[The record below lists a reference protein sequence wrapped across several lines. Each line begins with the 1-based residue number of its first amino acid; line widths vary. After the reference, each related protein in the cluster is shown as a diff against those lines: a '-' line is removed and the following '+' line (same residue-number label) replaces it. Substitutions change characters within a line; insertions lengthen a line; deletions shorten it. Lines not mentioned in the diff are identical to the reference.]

1 MPCALPCA
9 LLRSVLKA
17 RDTET
22 SLKLSSSK
30 AKTWNLGENLCFNK
44 YHSNPTPHSY
54 CLMATLTKNPIHS
67 VDGERKTTELTKMSS
82 VKSTSPKN
90 NRTRRTS
97 IALTDEA
104 FRQRLKRLNIQD
116 TKTGL
121 SLYEH
126 IWKWRGN
133 ESLDGVDAL
142 VATFHQFAATIDK
155 TRVGVSR
162 VIFELPAERSK
173 HSGRQAARNNQN
185 HLRLKT
191 TMALREV
198 MEMVVS
204 SNDSIRIVLFH
215 DITKGGDMDRIDD
228 LVNEIKQQFGTL
240 FEKELV
246 SPKLRD
252 MLTKVYQSNPSDERN
267 ELQQEIGTNFTTFA
281 TQVGHAIAKVSRSSF
296 R

>member
-1 MPCALPCA
+1 
-9 LLRSVLKA
+9 
-17 RDTET
+17 
-22 SLKLSSSK
+22 
-30 AKTWNLGENLCFNK
+30 
-44 YHSNPTPHSY
+44 
-54 CLMATLTKNPIHS
+54 
-67 VDGERKTTELTKMSS
+67 
-82 VKSTSPKN
+82 
-90 NRTRRTS
+90 
-97 IALTDEA
+97 
-104 FRQRLKRLNIQD
+104 
-116 TKTGL
+116 
-121 SLYEH
+121 
-126 IWKWRGN
+126 
-133 ESLDGVDAL
+133 
-142 VATFHQFAATIDK
+142 
-155 TRVGVSR
+155 
-162 VIFELPAERSK
+162 
-173 HSGRQAARNNQN
+173 
-185 HLRLKT
+185 
-191 TMALREV
+191 MALREV

>member
-1 MPCALPCA
+1 
-9 LLRSVLKA
+9 
-17 RDTET
+17 
-22 SLKLSSSK
+22 
-30 AKTWNLGENLCFNK
+30 
-44 YHSNPTPHSY
+44 
-54 CLMATLTKNPIHS
+54 MATLTKNPIHS
-67 VDGERKTTELTKMSS
+67 GDGERKTTELTKMSS
-82 VKSTSPKN
+82 VKSTNTASPKN

>member
-1 MPCALPCA
+1 MPV
-9 LLRSVLKA
+9 RSSVPSSKQGTQRRL
-17 RDTET
+17 
-22 SLKLSSSK
+22 SSSSSK
-30 AKTWNLGENLCFNK
+30 ANTWNLGENLCFNK
-44 YHSNPTPHSY
+44 YHSNPTPRSY

-82 VKSTSPKN
+82 VKSTNTASPKN

-142 VATFHQFAATIDK
+142 VATFHQFAARIDK